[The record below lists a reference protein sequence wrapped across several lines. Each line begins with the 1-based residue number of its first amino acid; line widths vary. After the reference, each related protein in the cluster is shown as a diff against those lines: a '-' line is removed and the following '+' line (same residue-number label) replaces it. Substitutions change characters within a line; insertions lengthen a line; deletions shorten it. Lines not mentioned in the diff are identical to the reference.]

1 MARKKKIEQKN
12 NYTLKTSKG
21 LRACTVVLH
30 DIALETDLI
39 QRYQLHLP
47 LKKDTS
53 NNKQLLIKKNVQKKD
68 VIENGRYTIIKNYSK
83 KTINKKKGKNYKN
96 VKSQQNKKNINKDI
110 LLSHRYDET
119 TVTQWQ
125 QFTHSSNAESS
136 SNKNTDEIS
145 STSTDTH
152 FNYMQKMTILMNKNN
167 KDVRKPRK
175 ERKNRADSKTILH
188 LNKPDVTNGTFLYF
202 IIL

>member
-12 NYTLKTSKG
+12 NCTLKTSKG

-30 DIALETDLI
+30 DIALKTDLI

-53 NNKQLLIKKNVQKKD
+53 IYSINKQLLIKKNVQTND
-68 VIENGRYTIIKNYSK
+68 IIENGRYTITKNCSK
-83 KTINKKKGKNYKN
+83 KTINKKKRKNYEN
-96 VKSQQNKKNINKDI
+96 VKSQQNKKDINKDI
-110 LLSHRYDET
+110 FLSHQYDET
-119 TVTQWQ
+119 TVTQQ
-125 QFTHSSNAESS
+125 LTHGSNAKSS
-136 SNKNTDEIS
+136 SNKNTDKIS
-145 STSTDTH
+145 CTSTDTH
-152 FNYMQKMTILMNKNN
+152 FNYMQKMTVLMNNKNN
-167 KDVRKPRK
+167 KDVKELRK
-175 ERKNRADSKTILH
+175 DSKAILH